1 MNKYTPGPWS
11 QGRLLMTPVT
21 SKWTESQRRGAD
33 EEERHMVF
41 ANFKPEDDGRSRQ
54 FVAMCANEEDARLIS
69 AAPDLLFCLQVI
81 CEHAGE
87 DFDRLDGMLHLTEAK
102 KAIAKATGQNHIKP

>member
-1 MNKYTPGPWS
+1 MNKHTPGPWA
-11 QGRLLMTPVT
+11 QGRLLMTSST
-21 SKWTESQRRGAD
+21 YRWSAEAREKAD
-33 EEERHMVF
+33 HEERCMVF
-41 ANFKPEDDGRSRQ
+41 AYFSAMDEGRGRRRI
-54 FVAMCANEEDARLIS
+54 AACETEEDARLIA